1 METSIDVLVVGAG
14 PTGLTLASELV
25 HRGLSVRV
33 IDAADMPLPTSR
45 AIGVHARTLEI
56 FQRMGVAEELI
67 TKGQKLL
74 GATFWSGG
82 ETISR
87 VDFSE
92 QDAAFP
98 YLLCVPQS
106 ETESVLQALLERLGG
121 RVERGVSLRSFRQDG
136 NGVTAALTRVDA
148 TETVRASWVV
158 GCDGA
163 QSTVRKGLDLA
174 FEGDSY
180 EDRFL
185 LADVKIDWDTR
196 DDRVTTYFAVDG
208 VVACFPLPGGRWR
221 LIVSA
226 PVGDDSTAAPS
237 LAEVQGLFASRTG
250 SGGVLSDL
258 AWSTRFRIHCR
269 QVTQYR
275 DDRVFVAGD
284 AAHIHSP
291 VGGQGMNTG
300 IQDAHNLAWK
310 LAQVHRGLARSRL
323 LDSYHDERHAVGQAV
338 LRGTDAAT
346 RVGTVRQPAARAMRD
361 QVARVLS
368 GVEAVQRRAARE
380 VAELTIGYEGSAIV
394 AEHSQGI
401 LQGRIGSAAGGETP
415 TVSSIRSFDGAVKAG
430 QRALDGHA
438 TRAGESGTRALLQ
451 TLDDRRWNLLLFD
464 GRSASAEGYARFA
477 SIASAVS
484 SRYGESVDVTV
495 VTPRSARP
503 AELPES
509 IAVLLD
515 PDAEL
520 ERAYGAETECAYLLR
535 PDLYV
540 GYRSQPAD
548 EARLLAYLRPLL
560 RVTGEAPPA

>member
-33 IDAADMPLPTSR
+33 IDAAEMPLPTSR
-45 AIGVHARTLEI
+45 ATAVHARTLEI
-56 FQRMGVAEELI
+56 LHRMGVAEALVAR
-67 TKGQKLL
+67 GQKLR

-82 ETISR
+82 ETIAR

-92 QDAAFP
+92 LDSAFP
-98 YLLCVPQS
+98 FLLCVPQN
-106 ETESVLQALLERLGG
+106 ETESALQALLERLGG
-121 RVERGVSLRSFRQDG
+121 KVERGVSLRSFRQDG
-136 NGVTAALTRVDA
+136 SGVTAVLTRADA
-148 TETVRASWVV
+148 SETVRASWMV

-163 QSTVRKGLDLA
+163 HSTVRKGLDLA
-174 FEGDSY
+174 FEGDAY

-196 DDRVTTYFAVDG
+196 DDRVATYFAPDG
-208 VVACFPLPGGRWR
+208 VVACLPLPGGRWR

-226 PVGDDSTAAPS
+226 PAGDDSAAAPT
-237 LAEVQGLFASRTG
+237 LAEVQSLFASRTG

-258 AWSTRFRIHCR
+258 AWSTRLNIHCR
-269 QVTQYR
+269 QVEQYR

-310 LAQVHRGLARSRL
+310 LAQVHLGLARSRL

-346 RVGTVRQPAARAMRD
+346 RAATTPRPSGRAVRD

-368 GVEAVQRRAARE
+368 GVEALQRRAARE
-380 VAELTIGYEGSAIV
+380 VTELTVAYEGSAIV

-401 LQGRIGSAAGGETP
+401 LQGRIGSASGGETP
-415 TVSSIRSFDGAVKAG
+415 TVASIRSFDGAVKAG
-430 QRALDGHA
+430 QRALDGHV

-484 SRYGESVDVTV
+484 SRYGESVVVTV

-503 AELPES
+503 TELPDS